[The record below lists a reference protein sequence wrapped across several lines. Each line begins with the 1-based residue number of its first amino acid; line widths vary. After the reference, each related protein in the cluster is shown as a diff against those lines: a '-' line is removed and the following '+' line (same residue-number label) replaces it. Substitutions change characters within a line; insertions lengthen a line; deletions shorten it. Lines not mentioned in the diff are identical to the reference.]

1 MDWLYLIWIF
11 VKAFVL
17 AYWYWTFIIF
27 MGYIMVVWWVQ
38 GNHRNMPSETKE
50 EQQQYIIA
58 SLLLIAGLLVAIL
71 VALIRIGNKL

>member
-17 AYWYWTFIIF
+17 AYWYWCFIIGLGF
-27 MGYIMVVWWVQ
+27 IMVVWWVS
-38 GNHRNMPSETKE
+38 GTHRNTPSEPK
-50 EQQQYIIA
+50 EQQQYMVA

-71 VALIRIGNKL
+71 VALIKIGNKL

>member
-38 GNHRNMPSETKE
+38 GNHRNTPSEPI
-50 EQQQYIIA
+50 EQQQYILA